1 MIGAGNGT
9 RTRDSQLGKLVLYQL
24 SYARSLRSK
33 TIEGQGLSS
42 RLIGIIRAVNAASS
56 DDRLVNFELISKE
69 A

>member
-42 RLIGIIRAVNAASS
+42 RLIGIIRAVNAAS
-56 DDRLVNFELISKE
+56 
-69 A
+69 